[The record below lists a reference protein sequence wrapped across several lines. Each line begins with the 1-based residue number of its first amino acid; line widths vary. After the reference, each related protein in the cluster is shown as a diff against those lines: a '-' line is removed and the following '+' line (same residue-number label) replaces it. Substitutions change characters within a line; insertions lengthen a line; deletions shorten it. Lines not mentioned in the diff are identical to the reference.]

1 MPNIIRDII
10 IMVKKMIKKLLIT
23 MCSCIFIDQLIKIIV
38 RIFVDLND
46 SYVIINNFFYL
57 TRVHNLG
64 AAWGIL
70 AGNRYFL
77 IFVAL
82 IFIIIFYFIFIKD
95 KKITNFEAIS
105 YGILLGGI
113 IGNLIDRLIY
123 GYVID
128 YLDFYPFG
136 YNYPV
141 FNFADMCIVISIVLV
156 VIKMIKD
163 DHNGKV
169 YNK

>member
-1 MPNIIRDII
+1 
-10 IMVKKMIKKLLIT
+10 MIKKLLIT

>member
-1 MPNIIRDII
+1 
-10 IMVKKMIKKLLIT
+10 MIKKLLIT

-82 IFIIIFYFIFIKD
+82 IFISIFYFIFIKD

>member
-1 MPNIIRDII
+1 
-10 IMVKKMIKKLLIT
+10 MVKKMIKKLLIT

>member
-1 MPNIIRDII
+1 
-10 IMVKKMIKKLLIT
+10 MVKKMIKKLLII